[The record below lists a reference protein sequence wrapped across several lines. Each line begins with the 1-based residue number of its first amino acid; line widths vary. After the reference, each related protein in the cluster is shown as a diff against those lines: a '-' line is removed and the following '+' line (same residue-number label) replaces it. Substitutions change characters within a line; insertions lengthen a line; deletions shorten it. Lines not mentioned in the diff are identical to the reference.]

1 MPKLY
6 PVIEMNVKECGH
18 IHAQISAY
26 SSCKFQMLLDN
37 MLLSTHFLKFLLSV
51 TSFLH
56 EKFHFTAVRK
66 VIVSLTA

>member
-1 MPKLY
+1 MPKMY
-6 PVIEMNVKECGH
+6 PVIEKNVKECGH
-18 IHAQISAY
+18 IHALISAY
-26 SSCKFQMLLDN
+26 SSCKFQILFNN

-51 TSFLH
+51 KSFLC